1 MNGLEGV
8 WDAVLR
14 IGENKLRTFLTM
26 LGIIIGVTA
35 VILLVSVG
43 QGASSSVTSQLE
55 GLGSNLISVTGG
67 GGVQLTAADAQELE
81 QRVPTI
87 TAAVPVLNVPN
98 GTVARGRAS
107 YSTTVE
113 GTWPQY
119 ATIRDLKMA
128 QGRFLQPLDE
138 SYRLPVAVIGQTV
151 AQELFGGGPVIGQ
164 SLEVNGTEVTVV
176 GELAP
181 IGSSFGQ
188 NNDDVVFLPL
198 SLAQQI
204 AGTNRVNQIMAQARS
219 AQDAQL
225 AANHIATV
233 MDLEHGQPGESEPPV
248 RVFNQTQLLSALGT
262 ATQTLTMMLAA
273 IAAIS
278 LVVGG
283 IGIMNIMLVTVSERT
298 REIGIRKALGATRR
312 NILVQFLTESA
323 VLSLA
328 GGVIGMAV
336 GVAGSLVIDRLMHF
350 PPVVAWSAIVGAFVF
365 SAAVGLFFGVYPAM
379 RAAALDPVEALRYE

>member
-1 MNGLEGV
+1 MSWVESI
-8 WDAVLR
+8 WDALLR

-26 LGIIIGVTA
+26 LGIIIGVAA

-43 QGASSSVTSQLE
+43 QGACSSVTAQLE
-55 GLGSNLISVTGG
+55 GLGSNLISVTPA
-67 GGVQLTAADAQELE
+67 GGVQLTAADAQELVG
-81 QRVPTI
+81 RVPTI
-87 TAAVPVLNVPN
+87 TAAVPVVTVPN
-98 GTVARGRAS
+98 GTVARGRLS
-107 YSTTVE
+107 YATTVE

-119 ATIRDLKMA
+119 AAIRDLKVA
-128 QGRFLQPLDE
+128 RGRFLQALDE
-138 SYRLPVAVIGQTV
+138 NRRLPVAVIGQTV
-151 AQELFGGGPVIGQ
+151 AQELFGGGPAVGQ
-164 SLEVNGTEVTVV
+164 TMEVDGTEVTVV

-181 IGSSFGQ
+181 VGSSFGQ
-188 NNDDVVFLPL
+188 NNDDVVFIPL
-198 SLAQQI
+198 SLAQEL
-204 AGTNRVNQIMAQARS
+204 AGTDRVGQIMAQARS
-219 AQDAQL
+219 SQDAQL

-233 MDLEHGQPGESEPPV
+233 MDLEHGQPGESQPPV

-262 ATQTLTMMLAA
+262 ATQTLTLMLAA

-312 NILVQFLTESA
+312 NILAQFLTESA

-328 GGVIGMAV
+328 GGVVGMAV
-336 GVAGSLVIDRLMHF
+336 GTAGSLVIDRLMGF
-350 PPVVAWSAIVGAFVF
+350 PAVVSWSAILGAFAF
-365 SAAVGLFFGVYPAM
+365 AAAVGLFFGVYPAM